1 MSAVRSGDLSVAWLL
16 ASLLLMAAIRCS
28 EEEPS
33 GPESPTFSLRRSP
46 QVFDPASTYQIGLGD
61 LDGDGDL
68 DAVFSNMGENDCT
81 IWLNDGSGYLTD
93 SGQRLTQWGHGVG
106 VGDLDADGDLDVFI
120 TCASYCHQS
129 RVYFN
134 DGEAGFTDSGQ
145 DLGDT
150 DASGNDVVLV
160 DMDVDGD
167 LDVVV
172 VYYERDD
179 KVYVNEG
186 NGVLRE
192 SGWIIPELATFGDLD
207 SDGDPDIFA
216 KERGVGYRVMLN
228 HGQGTFADF
237 WQMGDSGAAYGS
249 VGIED
254 LDGDGD
260 QDAFVCNGDD
270 TGNHPAKVLLNDG
283 AGRFSDSGQ
292 ELLATNWGRIGLGD
306 LTGDRR
312 ADAFVSS
319 FGLPN
324 QVWLNDGEGQFTD
337 SGLRMSGV
345 GSDNTTS
352 VSLAD
357 LDNDG
362 DLDVAVANF
371 VDGSN
376 EIWFNE

>member
-1 MSAVRSGDLSVAWLL
+1 MKAMRAGVLSAGCLL
-16 ASLLLMAAIRCS
+16 ALVLAVTATRCS
-28 EEEPS
+28 EEHPTETD
-33 GPESPTFSLRRSP
+33 SPALSLRRSS
-46 QVFDPASTYQIGLGD
+46 QVFDPASTYEIGLGD
-61 LDGDGDL
+61 LDGDGDV

-81 IWLNDGSGYLTD
+81 VWLNNGSGYLTD

-106 VGDLDADGDLDVFI
+106 VGDLDGDGDLDAFV
-120 TCASYCHQS
+120 TCASYSHRS

-150 DASGNDVVLV
+150 DTSGNGVVLL
-160 DMDVDGD
+160 DIDTDGD

-172 VYYERDD
+172 VYYEDAD
-179 KVYVNEG
+179 KVYLNDG
-186 NGVLRE
+186 NGTLTEGGLVV
-192 SGWIIPELATFGDLD
+192 PELATFGDLD

-228 HGQGTFADF
+228 DGQGGFAES
-237 WQMGDSGAAYGS
+237 WQMGDQDAAYGS

-270 TGNHPAKVLLNDG
+270 TGNYPAKVLLNDG
-283 AGRFSDSGQ
+283 TGRFSDSGQ

-306 LTGDRR
+306 LTGDHNS
-312 ADAFVSS
+312 DAFISS

-352 VSLAD
+352 VSLGD
-357 LDNDG
+357 LDGDG
-362 DLDVAVANF
+362 DLDVVVANF